1 MKELVP
7 ISFRTEL
14 GIISKYKYEMF
25 IDTFNTFDIPFY
37 KKILIYY
44 KNVKH
49 SVEMISHVHPN
60 IMLKSL
66 WLGRKK
72 SFQT

>member
-1 MKELVP
+1 MIIPQQLLVA
-7 ISFRTEL
+7 
-14 GIISKYKYEMF
+14 M
-25 IDTFNTFDIPFY
+25 
-37 KKILIYY
+37 KKISIDY
-44 KNVKH
+44 KNIQH
-49 SVEMISHVHPN
+49 SVEMISRVHPN

>member
-14 GIISKYKYEMF
+14 GIISKYKY

-66 WLGRKK
+66 WLSRKK

>member
-1 MKELVP
+1 MRC
-7 ISFRTEL
+7 F
-14 GIISKYKYEMF
+14 KY

-66 WLGRKK
+66 WLSRKK

>member
-1 MKELVP
+1 MKELVH

-14 GIISKYKYEMF
+14 GIISKYKY

-37 KKILIYY
+37 KKILIDY

>member
-14 GIISKYKYEMF
+14 GIISKY

-66 WLGRKK
+66 WLSRKK

>member
-1 MKELVP
+1 MKELVH

-14 GIISKYKYEMF
+14 GIILKYKYEI

-37 KKILIYY
+37 KKVLIDY

-49 SVEMISHVHPN
+49 SVEMISRVHPN